1 MTDNKMQR
9 VAEMFGKNLN
19 ETFYIKGFLSP
30 FSFTELGL
38 VSREQPFNISVI
50 KSWRKTHRLACGM
63 EVTSI

>member
-1 MTDNKMQR
+1 MADNKMRR

-38 VSREQPFNISVI
+38 VSREQPFNCNLLYQLLTGELEI
-50 KSWRKTHRLACGM
+50 RD
-63 EVTSI
+63 EEDFYD